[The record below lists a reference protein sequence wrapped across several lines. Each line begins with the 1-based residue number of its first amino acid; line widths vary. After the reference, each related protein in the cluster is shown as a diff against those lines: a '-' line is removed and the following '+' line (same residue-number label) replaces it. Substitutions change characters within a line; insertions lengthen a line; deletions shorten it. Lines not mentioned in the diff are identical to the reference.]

1 MTHNKCCWPPLASPC
16 LPWPLMASYLSS
28 MAHTRNR
35 SPLAFIAVSW
45 SLVATPDVNLSSQ
58 SFNVTLPDLPWPLM
72 ASCSSS
78 KTLSQYKVCSLNWRH
93 LFETLYVNVTLTG
106 LPLPTLTSHCLH
118 RTPLAYHCLPWSPLA
133 DLSNIYT
140 CPLPLGLDLELDNC
154 MPRPHQRYQSICRT
168 SLIHLDVRIIKIEAL
183 PLAAKLR
190 FHVSLPRGNTR
201 GMSWTLVDVIH
212 APSDV
217 IEQGLHQLKHV
228 SGSAV

>member
-1 MTHNKCCWPPLASPC
+1 
-16 LPWPLMASYLSS
+16 MASYLSS

-106 LPLPTLTSHCLH
+106 FLWPLQASPGLPRPPLGLPWPPIANPDLPLPPPDSPSL
-118 RTPLAYHCLPWSPLA
+118 PLPSLVSPGFLWPLLASPGLPWPVLVFPGIPLFP
-133 DLSNIYT
+133 NISR
-140 CPLPLGLDLELDNC
+140 L
-154 MPRPHQRYQSICRT
+154 RYGVQDCIG
-168 SLIHLDVRIIKIEAL
+168 II
-183 PLAAKLR
+183 
-190 FHVSLPRGNTR
+190 
-201 GMSWTLVDVIH
+201 
-212 APSDV
+212 
-217 IEQGLHQLKHV
+217 
-228 SGSAV
+228 

>member
-45 SLVATPDVNLSSQ
+45 SLVATPDINLSSQ

-78 KTLSQYKVCSLNWRH
+78 KTLSQYKVCSLNWQH

-106 LPLPTLTSHCLH
+106 FLWPLQASPGLPRPPLGLPWPPIAYPDLPLP
-118 RTPLAYHCLPWSPLA
+118 PPDSP
-133 DLSNIYT
+133 IYT
-140 CPLPLGLDLELDNC
+140 YTYTWN
-154 MPRPHQRYQSICRT
+154 
-168 SLIHLDVRIIKIEAL
+168 
-183 PLAAKLR
+183 
-190 FHVSLPRGNTR
+190 
-201 GMSWTLVDVIH
+201 
-212 APSDV
+212 
-217 IEQGLHQLKHV
+217 
-228 SGSAV
+228 

>member
-58 SFNVTLPDLPWPLM
+58 SFNMTLPDLPWPLM

-106 LPLPTLTSHCLH
+106 FLWPLLASPGLPRHPLASPGLPLAILTSHCLH

-133 DLSNIYT
+133 SFGLSW
-140 CPLPLGLDLELDNC
+140 PLLVSPGLSWSSLAS
-154 MPRPHQRYQSICRT
+154 PY
-168 SLIHLDVRIIKIEAL
+168 SLI
-183 PLAAKLR
+183 
-190 FHVSLPRGNTR
+190 S
-201 GMSWTLVDVIH
+201 VD
-212 APSDV
+212 
-217 IEQGLHQLKHV
+217 
-228 SGSAV
+228 